1 MVKGGHSV
9 YTTIVCTRPSGV
21 FRPFGWRQEVL
32 KNITL
37 SADEELI
44 ALARE
49 KASRQGTTVNSQF
62 RLWLRA
68 YIEQEQASRGY
79 RELMRGLDYANPG
92 RRFTRDELNT
102 R

>member
-1 MVKGGHSV
+1 M
-9 YTTIVCTRPSGV
+9 
-21 FRPFGWRQEVL
+21 L

-37 SADEELI
+37 SAEEELI
-44 ALARE
+44 ARARE

-68 YIEQEQASRGY
+68 YVEQEQASRSY
-79 RELMRGLDYANPG
+79 RELMREIDYASAG
-92 RRFTRDELNT
+92 RRFTRDELNA

>member
-1 MVKGGHSV
+1 M
-9 YTTIVCTRPSGV
+9 
-21 FRPFGWRQEVL
+21 L

-68 YIEQEQASRGY
+68 FIEQEQASNSY
-79 RELMRGLDYANPG
+79 RELMRELDYANSG
-92 RRFTRDELNT
+92 RRFTRDEFNA

>member
-1 MVKGGHSV
+1 M
-9 YTTIVCTRPSGV
+9 
-21 FRPFGWRQEVL
+21 L

-68 YIEQEQASRGY
+68 FIEQEQASHNY
-79 RELMRGLDYANPG
+79 RELMHELDYASPG
-92 RRFTRDELNT
+92 RRFTRDELNA